1 MPRGVIG
8 ARATSW
14 PLSAPS
20 SHSEYVYTQR
30 HMSQHALNNY
40 CYEKKKG
47 KADEKATKG
56 FWARDPEATPV
67 QRITTVRLT
76 DVHLFLL
83 WLIVDLY
90 TCTGSWQCA
99 CMCVCFLV
107 LGFVYY
113 FCVSLGRL
121 FILLCYHEIKII
133 LKIQQ
138 PPSQQ
143 IWAISQLLNTINEK
157 EVHNTCMLELD
168 IQLQIYCTYLNFF
181 VKRWNNKVL
190 VNQ

>member
-1 MPRGVIG
+1 MASLEHVLRLD
-8 ARATSW
+8 RC
-14 PLSAPS
+14 
-20 SHSEYVYTQR
+20 QR
-30 HMSQHALNNY
+30 HLHIASTCTHRDTCPSMHSIITA
-40 CYEKKKG
+40 KKKKEG
-47 KADEKATKG
+47 KGDEKATKG

-138 PPSQQ
+138 PPWQK